1 MPPARSVDTPPVREA
16 FQQFYRLLQ
25 LIRPYWGALLKGIA
39 ISMAIGMV
47 GMTPPYLSKLL
58 VDRVYVSHDVTLMKV
73 LVGGI
78 FAVEVAKA
86 VMGFIRNYFSVSTV
100 FRLSNATSLLFF
112 NHLQHLRVRFFDEH
126 RVGEVSSRFQDVR
139 TSLTASSRIFESL
152 LLNGTYMILVPP
164 FLFMLHWKLA
174 IVALATVPLSV
185 GVMAL
190 SAPSVRRYHKRT
202 AEAFAGLSA
211 YQVEMLTQV
220 RTLKAMA
227 MEHHVFTQ
235 ADALTREALEHQV
248 RGLRYS
254 QLFNLLNILLKSL
267 GTAALIYYAWKLV
280 LAGQMSLGDY
290 VAFMMYKEFLSSPLS
305 SLIQNFAEFQ
315 QSSVNMGR
323 MFEYLDTAPEQP
335 PSAAYL
341 PPPPIRHVVRGDI
354 RMRDVAFDYN
364 PERRII
370 RGLDMEFRRGS
381 VTAIVGPSGAGKSTL
396 FRLVTRMEEASA
408 GQIFVDGVPIRQLS
422 LPDLRRQVTV
432 VWQEVGMMRGT
443 VWENLTLGAEH
454 ATPDS
459 VQDAV
464 RLCGLEDV
472 LEGMKQGYETNIA
485 EAGSTLSGGQRQ
497 RISLA
502 RALIRD
508 TPVLL
513 LDEATSNL
521 DMKSEME
528 ILPRL
533 FARYEG
539 RTVVFVTHRIST
551 AALADNIYVVEDG
564 RVVGGGSHDE
574 LLVTCDAYQRLHGS
588 ARPEAAARMRAV
600 PT

>member
-1 MPPARSVDTPPVREA
+1 MPPARSVDTPPVRDA
-16 FQQFYRLLQ
+16 FQQFFRLLR
-25 LIRPYWGALLKGIA
+25 LVRPYWGALLKGIA
-39 ISMAIGMV
+39 ISFAIGMI
-47 GMTPPYLSKLL
+47 GMAPPYLSKLL
-58 VDRVYVSHDVTLMKV
+58 VDRVYVSHDATLMKV
-73 LVGGI
+73 LVAGI
-78 FAVEVAKA
+78 FAVEIAKA
-86 VMGFIRNYFSVSTV
+86 IMGFIRNYFTVSTV
-100 FRLSNATSLLFF
+100 FRLSSATTLLFF

-139 TSLTASSRIFESL
+139 ASLTASSRIFESL
-152 LLNGTYMILVPP
+152 LLNGTYMVLVPP
-164 FLFMLHWKLA
+164 FLLLLHWKLA
-174 IVALATVPLSV
+174 LVALATVPLSV

-211 YQVEMLTQV
+211 YQVEMLTQI

-227 MEHHVFTQ
+227 LEHHVFRR
-235 ADALTREALEHQV
+235 ADGLTREALDHQV

-254 QLFNLLNILLKSL
+254 LLFTLLNVLLKSL
-267 GTAALIYYAWKLV
+267 GTAVLIFYAWKLV
-280 LAGQMSLGDY
+280 LAGEMSLGDY

-305 SLIQNFAEFQ
+305 TMINNFAEFQ

-335 PSAAYL
+335 PASAYAT
-341 PPPPIRHVVRGDI
+341 PPPIRHVVRGDI
-354 RMRDVAFDYN
+354 RIRDVSFDYN

-370 RGLDMEFRRGS
+370 REVDMEFPRGS
-381 VTAIVGPSGAGKSTL
+381 ITAVVGPSGAGKSTL
-396 FRLVTRMEEASA
+396 FRLITRMEEASG
-408 GQIFVDGVPIRQLS
+408 GQILIDDVPIRQLS
-422 LPDLRRQVTV
+422 LADLRRQVTV
-432 VWQEVGMMRGT
+432 VWQEVGMVRGT

-454 ATPDS
+454 ATPAA
-459 VQDAV
+459 VHDAV
-464 RLCGLEDV
+464 RLCGLESV
-472 LEGMKQGYETNIA
+472 LEGMKLGYDTSIA

-502 RALIRD
+502 RALVRD

-528 ILPRL
+528 ILPGL

-564 RVVGGGSHDE
+564 RVVGAGSHDE
-574 LLVTCDAYQRLHGS
+574 LLLTCDAYQRLQGS
-588 ARPEAAARMRAV
+588 ARPEAAGRLRAV